1 MKEKIKWIFSELLN
15 TFSNK
20 KSFLSSKRIERFFI
34 FSVMLILT
42 IIFITKSII
51 ACTLGATDFM
61 IIIGSWLGYGGW
73 TTTQISKDK
82 KIESTPENTPNE
94 QQILNE

>member
-1 MKEKIKWIFSELLN
+1 MENKFKWLYTEILN

-20 KSFLSSKRIERFFI
+20 KSFLSSKRIERFLI
-34 FSVMLILT
+34 FTVMLSLT
-42 IIFITKSII
+42 IFFIVKAII

-61 IIIGSWLGYGGW
+61 IIIGTWLGYGGW

-82 KIESTPENTPNE
+82 KLESETPEDR
-94 QQILNE
+94 QVLND